1 MLKKAKEVLWD
12 GAAFL
17 AGGLLYRLSVNV
29 FTLPAAI
36 APAGWAGIGALL
48 HYLFGFPVGL
58 TVLVLNLPL
67 FVLGA
72 RTFGKSF
79 LPKTVAATV
88 LSSVLIDLTAPI
100 LPSYQGNP
108 LLSALYGGVLS
119 GFGLTLVFLRGG
131 TTGGTDIIVHIL
143 KSKYRRISVG
153 KLLLI
158 IDAFIIAFAGIVF
171 KKWETLLYSAISLYI
186 SAFIIDLI
194 VEGGNSAKI
203 VYIISK
209 NPALIASA
217 VSAGI
222 GRGTTNLHASSFF
235 SNTEKSVLMCVVKNY
250 EITKLKN
257 IIKNADNLA
266 FVILSDAREV
276 LGNGFENY

>member
-1 MLKKAKEVLWD
+1 MRTKFKLFLKVVAGTLISAIALNV
-12 GAAFL
+12 FL
-17 AGGLLYRLSVNV
+17 APMDIAPGGISGL
-29 FTLPAAI
+29 AI
-36 APAGWAGIGALL
+36 AINHLTRAPLGIIIFALNIPIFIWAFKHFGASFIVTSLAGMILL
-48 HYLFGFPVGL
+48 S
-58 TVLVLNLPL
+58 L
-67 FVLGA
+67 FVDALG
-72 RTFGKSF
+72 F
-79 LPKTVAATV
+79 LPK
-88 LSSVLIDLTAPI
+88 LTGDI
-100 LPSYQGNP
+100 
-108 LLSALYGGVLS
+108 LLSAIYGGVLL
-119 GFGLTLVFLRGG
+119 GLGIGLVFSSGY

-143 KSKYRRISVG
+143 KSKHRRISVG
-153 KLLLI
+153 KLVLI
-158 IDAFIIAFAGIVF
+158 IDAFIIAFAGLVF

-217 VSAGI
+217 ISAGI
-222 GRGTTNLHASSFF
+222 GRGTTSLHASSFF

-250 EITKLKN
+250 EITRLKN
-257 IIKNADNLA
+257 IVKNADNLA